1 VGASAGFALGA
12 LTPPPRSKELLYTD
26 SSTVNLRLLR
36 INPTSGV
43 PLYLQ
48 LVEQIKHSIN
58 ICALMPGDQ
67 LPGIR
72 TLAQD
77 LVLSPTTIVKAYS
90 ELEHEGVIEIR
101 HGSGAFV
108 VDLERKPT
116 QTRRLQQ
123 AQADVNQLV
132 RKLHRSGLGEA
143 EIRRLFE
150 AEFAA
155 IAQEQNER
163 RG

>member
-1 VGASAGFALGA
+1 MYLCTRHS
-12 LTPPPRSKELLYTD
+12 TSKVVANVAELLYPD
-26 SSTVNLRLLR
+26 SSTVNLHFLR
-36 INPTSGV
+36 INPATGV

-48 LVEQIKHSIN
+48 LVEQIKHAID

-72 TLAQD
+72 TLAQN
-77 LVLSPTTIVKAYS
+77 LVLSPTTIVKAYG
-90 ELEHEGVIEIR
+90 ELEHEGIIEIR

-108 VDLERKPT
+108 GDLGRKPK

-123 AQADVNQLV
+123 AQADVHQLV
-132 RKLHRSGLGEA
+132 RKLQKDGLGEA

-150 AEFAA
+150 AEFTLM
-155 IAQEQNER
+155 AQELGGNHR
-163 RG
+163 

>member
-1 VGASAGFALGA
+1 MLAYD
-12 LTPPPRSKELLYTD
+12 KLLYTD
-26 SSTVNLRLLR
+26 SSTVTWDFLR
-36 INPTSGV
+36 INPASGV

-48 LVEQIKHSIN
+48 LVEQVKHAID

-72 TLAQD
+72 TLAQN
-77 LVLSPTTIVKAYS
+77 LVLSPTTIVKAYG
-90 ELEHEGVIEIR
+90 ELEHEGIIEIR

-108 VDLERKPT
+108 VDLERKPK

-123 AQADVNQLV
+123 AQEDVSHLV
-132 RKLHRSGLGEA
+132 RKLRKGGLGEA

-150 AEFAA
+150 AEFTLME
-155 IAQEQNER
+155 QEKEGS

>member
-1 VGASAGFALGA
+1 
-12 LTPPPRSKELLYTD
+12 
-26 SSTVNLRLLR
+26 VNLHFLR
-36 INPTSGV
+36 INPASGV

-48 LVEQIKHSIN
+48 LVEQIKHAID

-72 TLAQD
+72 TLAQN
-77 LVLSPTTIVKAYS
+77 LILSPTTIVKAYG
-90 ELEHEGVIEIR
+90 ELEHEGIIEIR

-108 VDLERKPT
+108 VDLERKPK

-123 AQADVNQLV
+123 AQEDVRQLV
-132 RKLHRSGLGEA
+132 RKLKKDGLGEA

-150 AEFAA
+150 AEFAL
-155 IAQEQNER
+155 IAQEQGGNHR
-163 RG
+163 